1 MAKCKTVGID
11 NFIREMDVRANE
23 FKQIAG
29 KSLYAGADIIANQL
43 RKNIE
48 DLPERSP
55 GMAKPGQTKKGVTKY
70 QKAAMLGG
78 MGIARM
84 MNKDGT
90 YDIKIGFDGYDDE
103 VTEKY
108 PKGHPISMIARAV
121 ESGTSF
127 MEKTPFIRPAY
138 NKAHAQAEQA
148 MKSAL
153 EEAWADLN
161 GKN

>member
-1 MAKCKTVGID
+1 MAKCKPVGID
-11 NFIREMDVRANE
+11 NFIKDMDIRANE

-29 KSLYAGADIIANQL
+29 KSLYVGADIIANQL

-48 DLPERSP
+48 NLPERSP
-55 GMAKPGQTKKGVTKY
+55 GMAKPGQMKRGVTKY
-70 QKAAMLGG
+70 QKAAMLDG

-84 MNKDGT
+84 QKKDGS
-90 YDIKIGFDGYDDE
+90 YDIKIGFEGYDDE
-103 VTEKY
+103 VTKEY

-148 MKSAL
+148 MSNAL
-153 EEAWADLN
+153 EEAWAELN
-161 GKN
+161 GQH

>member
-1 MAKCKTVGID
+1 M
-11 NFIREMDVRANE
+11 
-23 FKQIAG
+23 
-29 KSLYAGADIIANQL
+29 L
-43 RKNIE
+43 R
-48 DLPERSP
+48 
-55 GMAKPGQTKKGVTKY
+55 
-70 QKAAMLGG
+70 G
-78 MGIARM
+78 MGIAKM